1 MHNSGR
7 RHSSRRPSQHI
18 QPSPIEDYLE
28 DEEEIVLPPNGRL
41 RAVIT
46 GVVGGI
52 ITVIVHIRIAYA
64 YAPLLNQGTHP
75 GESVSSQ
82 ATNLASLLGFL
93 SVPIDLLIAF
103 FLGMLV
109 GRIAVKRD
117 LGTRAGRLF
126 GGIVGVGL
134 LATHYIPGYPGVIT
148 TTIVINAQFLQGI
161 GVAILLLLLYIRVG
175 GFMSRMGARLATRK
189 HPYYRSR

>member
-1 MHNSGR
+1 MRIGA
-7 RHSSRRPSQHI
+7 I
-18 QPSPIEDYLE
+18 
-28 DEEEIVLPPNGRL
+28 
-41 RAVIT
+41 
-46 GVVGGI
+46 GGI
-52 ITVIVHIRIAYA
+52 IVVLIIHVIIPYA
-64 YAPLLNQGTHP
+64 NAPLLNQGTHP

-82 ATNLASLLGFL
+82 ATNLAFLLGFL

-126 GGIVGVGL
+126 GGIVGVGPF
-134 LATHYIPGYPGVIT
+134 LAHYLPGYPGVIT
-148 TTIVINAQFLQGI
+148 TTIVINAWFFWGLAMALGQ
-161 GVAILLLLLYIRVG
+161 LLLYIGAG
-175 GFMSRMGARLATRK
+175 GFMSRMGACLATRK